1 MATTTETTLR
11 DSFVKARRER
21 SLVDIET
28 LPVPANL
35 EEALS
40 VQADVSAALGYS
52 HLGWKVSIGEGG
64 RGLIGLMPGPFLK
77 PGDTYRSVP
86 GAELRVEIE
95 IGIRLGR
102 DMPRR
107 PGKPYSREE
116 LLAYCHSAFV
126 GIEIVESRIADWTHV
141 PFPLWVADAMGH
153 GGYIIGQDVPLEVF
167 DSIGELTCTIELDGD
182 VIYDKP
188 AVHGNGDAL
197 APVLAWANREQESAL
212 GGLVAG
218 QIITT
223 GSLCGG
229 VLAPTLGPVIA
240 RLDPLAAISF
250 ALA

>member
-11 DSFVKARRER
+11 DAFVKARRER

-28 LPVPANL
+28 LPVPASL

-40 VQADVSAALGYS
+40 VQADVSSAMGYS
-52 HLGWKVSIGEGG
+52 HLGWKVSIAPDG

-107 PGKPYSREE
+107 PGKPYSRAE
-116 LLAYCHSAFV
+116 LLEHCHSAFV
-126 GIEIVESRIADWTHV
+126 GIEVVESRIADWTHV
-141 PFPLWVADAMGH
+141 QFPLWLADAMGH
-153 GGYIIGQDVPLEVF
+153 GGYLIGQDVPFEVF

-182 VIYDKP
+182 VLYDKP

-197 APVLAWANREQESAL
+197 APVLAWANREHESAL

-218 QIITT
+218 QVITT

-229 VLAPTLGPVIA
+229 VLAPNLGPVIA